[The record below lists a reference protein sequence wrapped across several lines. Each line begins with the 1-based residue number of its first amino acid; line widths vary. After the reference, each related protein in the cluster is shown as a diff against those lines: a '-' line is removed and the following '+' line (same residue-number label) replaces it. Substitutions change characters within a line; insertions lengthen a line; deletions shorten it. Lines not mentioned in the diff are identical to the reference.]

1 MRKILPITLM
11 AAAASLA
18 ANTAIAQADAAPI
31 ASDSVGA
38 LEAPEDWDCDRYEEE
53 WREWIDQGNS
63 PDTWRFAG
71 KRYSAV
77 SDGDIYTWQ
86 DWLDWADE
94 NGCLAG
100 AYILAEDSGVVGVA
114 FGGLSAVLAV
124 LGTSTTGLIAA
135 SGGEN
140 SQSHG

>member
-38 LEAPEDWDCDRYEEE
+38 LEAPEEWDCDRYEEE

-71 KRYSAV
+71 KRYRAV
-77 SDGDIYTWQ
+77 SDGDLYTWE
-86 DWLDWADE
+86 DWLDWSDE

-100 AYILAEDSGVVGVA
+100 AYLDGGTAANSGGDFGGSTAIGLVVGFFA
-114 FGGLSAVLAV
+114 TA
-124 LGTSTTGLIAA
+124 LIAA

-140 SQSHG
+140 SQSPG